1 MIPLRHQ
8 HLQPQS
14 FVISHRVELLYKL
27 FLLENAK
34 KMFERELNEFVNE
47 AYVTVQDCLNSVLPN
62 ITFNLPKVLDK
73 KCEEINK
80 LLAKLKALNAK
91 EPHVRIQPAVRKEVR
106 TNQHQPYADK
116 RILITDVLR
125 FGPMLQNVLLA
136 NSIAKSVQVLAGKLS
151 LQQLKHFLI
160 FQPLAAQEDDTIY
173 CISSSY
179 KSTHHMKSLSG
190 YLKVKEK
197 EQCVIHAKSQRD
209 DVILEPALIQRPEI
223 NAESLPLLLPKTN
236 AVFPQIRNP
245 QPMKATPLICW
256 RQADDVQVQHQKQTS
271 SQLLHF
277 LRTKAKNL
285 DAVEVTVMEW
295 NKSMLSSCSPMSTSP
310 TIKTQ
315 SFQFRNVPKSKASE
329 SLFANMDHKAP
340 VFKIKQ
346 MEPSGSMTYTCV
358 IATKTE
364 LWDVGDIF
372 TEVRKFEETEVVVS
386 HVVSPGNFYIQHAN
400 SSTKL
405 QALLSDSCKASSSY
419 AEQNYIPGIGTK
431 VMGLFPKQE
440 QWCRSQVTKICGVSE
455 ENHKEDGHEASIKLE
470 VKRLD
475 YGDTA
480 CLSLQH
486 IRALTPEMAVLPLQA
501 IQVSLANVTPLNGR
515 EWSEESVGW
524 FKDMVHNRTLYAR
537 LYPHGPKVT
546 VELFMEKGMLGAM
559 RRSASLS
566 VRLAQNGHA
575 NHSYLKNGSLKNNG
589 VKKRTQI
596 SDWEKSLISCY
607 THNKWGQ

>member
-1 MIPLRHQ
+1 
-8 HLQPQS
+8 
-14 FVISHRVELLYKL
+14 
-27 FLLENAK
+27 
-34 KMFERELNEFVNE
+34 
-47 AYVTVQDCLNSVLPN
+47 
-62 ITFNLPKVLDK
+62 
-73 KCEEINK
+73 
-80 LLAKLKALNAK
+80 
-91 EPHVRIQPAVRKEVR
+91 
-106 TNQHQPYADK
+106 
-116 RILITDVLR
+116 
-125 FGPMLQNVLLA
+125 
-136 NSIAKSVQVLAGKLS
+136 
-151 LQQLKHFLI
+151 
-160 FQPLAAQEDDTIY
+160 
-173 CISSSY
+173 
-179 KSTHHMKSLSG
+179 MKSLSG

-372 TEVRKFEETEVVVS
+372 TEVRQTQTNDNVTKNENHQSIDIQVVNTNVTDQGKRQTYQCTEPKTNNNFGDTNTSVISTVVIPEFQVRKFEETEVVVS